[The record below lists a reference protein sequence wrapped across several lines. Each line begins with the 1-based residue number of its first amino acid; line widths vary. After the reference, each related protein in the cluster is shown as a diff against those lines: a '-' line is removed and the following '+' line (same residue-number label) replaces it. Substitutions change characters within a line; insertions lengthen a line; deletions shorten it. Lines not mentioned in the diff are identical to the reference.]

1 MLKERNTATT
11 TATRRSPQNE
21 TTFSNDVGKQSS
33 FIGKRRMPARSS
45 SHVKKMGWYA
55 YVLVDIFVVAF
66 LFGIAS
72 LYMFTLEEDIV
83 GSNQADASSLIHTSF
98 MNGTGKDND
107 NDNDNDNGMGASII
121 ATTKKNFENSI
132 EDAPS
137 CRPLDEHE
145 VTFSLAIALS
155 SENDLSMISHHC
167 KRWGISAP
175 ISIAV
180 WTSLSPAGVM
190 EKIRSFKYNAC
201 QPEQMT
207 IATLSPF
214 DEQKLATD
222 NNPPINQLRNL
233 AMQGI
238 QTSHVISL
246 DVGMWESVDLYETL
260 NTPLVIRSLS
270 QDPKLA
276 IVIPAFE
283 VNIESYSSRKECM
296 RNIPS
301 SFDGLIIQLGEKRVS
316 PKDPLHFS
324 RHGSTQ
330 YRSWVKQ
337 AYGELIDIDCV
348 SSDGYEPF
356 IAVRYCEGLPPFQEV
371 FGASDM
377 ISAWI
382 THVLRLGYSLKQV
395 GGAFV
400 VDLPISNG
408 NGKEDSSE
416 KIDTYLRKTNE
427 KDIRSDVFQW
437 LDTNIPDHRR
447 VQNCDDFEE
456 VSEDETA

>member
-1 MLKERNTATT
+1 MSVLKERNTAT
-11 TATRRSPQNE
+11 RRSPNG
-21 TTFSNDVGKQSS
+21 TTFSNNVGKQQSS
-33 FIGKRRMPARSS
+33 SIGKRRMPTRSFS
-45 SHVKKMGWYA
+45 RVKKMGWHT
-55 YVLVDIFVVAF
+55 YVVDLFVVMF
-66 LFGIAS
+66 LSGIAS
-72 LYMFTLEEDIV
+72 LYMFALDEDIE
-83 GSNQADASSLIHTSF
+83 GSNQADASSRMYTSLT
-98 MNGTGKDND
+98 NGTDKDND
-107 NDNDNDNGMGASII
+107 NDNNNDNGMGASII
-121 ATTKKNFENSI
+121 ATTKKYFENSI

-155 SENDLSMISHHC
+155 SDNDLSMISHHC

-180 WTSLSPAGVM
+180 WTNLSPTGVM
-190 EKIRSFKYNAC
+190 EKMQSFKYNAC

-207 IATLSPF
+207 ITTLSPF
-214 DEQKLATD
+214 DEQKLPTD

-238 QTSHVISL
+238 QTTHVISL
-246 DVGMWESVDLYETL
+246 DVGMWESGDLYETL
-260 NTPLVIRSLS
+260 NTPLVIRSLA

-283 VNIESYSSRKECM
+283 VNIQSYSSRKECM

-371 FGASDM
+371 FGASNL
-377 ISAWI
+377 ISTWI

-400 VDLPISNG
+400 VDLPTSTNA
-408 NGKEDSSE
+408 NDKEDSSD
-416 KIDTYLRKTNE
+416 KIDTYLRKTNG

-447 VQNCDDFEE
+447 VQNCDDFDE
-456 VSEDETA
+456 VSGDETAYQ

>member
-1 MLKERNTATT
+1 MSMLKERNTATT

-21 TTFSNDVGKQSS
+21 TTYSNDVGKQSS
-33 FIGKRRMPARSS
+33 FIGKRRVPTRSS
-45 SHVKKMGWYA
+45 SHAKKKGWYV

-66 LFGIAS
+66 SFGIAS
-72 LYMFTLEEDIV
+72 LYMFTLEEDIED
-83 GSNQADASSLIHTSF
+83 SNQADASSLIHTSF

-107 NDNDNDNGMGASII
+107 NDNGMGASII
-121 ATTKKNFENSI
+121 ATTKKFFENSI

-180 WTSLSPAGVM
+180 WTSLSPTGVM
-190 EKIRSFKYNAC
+190 EKIQSFKYNAC

-222 NNPPINQLRNL
+222 NSPPINQLRNL

-246 DVGMWESVDLYETL
+246 DVGMWESVDLHETL
-260 NTPLVIRSLS
+260 NTPSVIRSLS

-356 IAVRYCEGLPPFQEV
+356 IAIRYCEGLPPFQEV
-371 FGASDM
+371 FGASNL

-382 THVLRLGYSLKQV
+382 THVLRLGYRLKQV

-400 VDLPISNG
+400 VDLPISNA
-408 NGKEDSSE
+408 NEKEDSSD
-416 KIDTYLRKTNE
+416 KINTYLRKTNGN
-427 KDIRSDVFQW
+427 DIRSDVFQW
-437 LDTNIPDHRR
+437 LDTNIPDHRQ

-456 VSEDETA
+456 VSEDEIA